1 MVDMS
6 ATLIHHGHI
15 RLLASA
21 AQHGRVIV
29 GLTSDTGIFRHKH
42 YAPELS
48 FDERCEVL
56 LAIRYVDEVV
66 ETPWLITE
74 AILDEHRIDL
84 LVHGEDNQ
92 NPIDK
97 ARIMLLPRTRGVSS
111 QELRLRSYQSLQSV
125 QAHNETQNV

>member
-1 MVDMS
+1 
-6 ATLIHHGHI
+6 
-15 RLLASA
+15 
-21 AQHGRVIV
+21 
-29 GLTSDTGIFRHKH
+29 
-42 YAPELS
+42 
-48 FDERCEVL
+48 
-56 LAIRYVDEVV
+56 VDEVV

-97 ARIMLLPRTRGVSS
+97 TRMMLLPRTQGVSS